1 VPAQAS
7 LFISKKDPDMKVLT
21 DTPQSKKITC
31 LGSRPSLVLGLFI
44 FIAGCSVWVAEGLD
58 LLTQ

>member
-1 VPAQAS
+1 
-7 LFISKKDPDMKVLT
+7 MKVLT